1 VEGRALR
8 CDDSVM
14 DGGGARGIGL
24 GARCISPAEA
34 ALFLEVAAVVV
45 VTLALLAHSQGYKGG
60 S

>member
-1 VEGRALR
+1 
-8 CDDSVM
+8 M